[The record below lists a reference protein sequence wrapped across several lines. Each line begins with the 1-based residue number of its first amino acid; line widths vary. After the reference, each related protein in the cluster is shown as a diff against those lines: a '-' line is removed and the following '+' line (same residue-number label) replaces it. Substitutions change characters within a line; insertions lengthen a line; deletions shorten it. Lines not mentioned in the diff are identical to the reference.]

1 MQGLPR
7 AVEAKPLFTALTSFG
22 ITAASVLILAG
33 GVYYLSEAWSMLET
47 TLNRF
52 IAVLVVIGLQ
62 MAILSAVKRSASPDG
77 LAKIFSMGAFVLGN
91 CVIGSFGIFFL
102 VGLISEYTGAA
113 LPWVVGALIMAVYV
127 WLVSICA
134 RYPDLV
140 MDDPNAPITSLPL
153 PGPTIMAGLHFLLIW
168 CLMVERLSPAL
179 SAFWAAA
186 LMIFILLTQ
195 CTLFSFFRKESLSG
209 RFRQGFGELVN
220 GLIAGSRNMIGIG
233 IATAAA
239 GIIVGTVSQTGVG
252 LVLAELVEFLS
263 QGQILLILIFTAIL
277 SLILGMGLPT
287 TANYIAVSSLL
298 APVIVSL
305 GQQNGLIVPLIAVHL
320 FVFYFGIMADVTPPV
335 GLASFAAA
343 AVSGGDPIRTG
354 FVAFFYSL
362 RTALL
367 PFLFIF
373 TTDLLLMDVTYLEGA
388 FIFVIATAAMLLF
401 TAGTQGFFL
410 VRSRIWESAVLIL
423 VAFTLFRPGF
433 WMDMISPPYESVAP
447 AGIVEA
453 MGKSAPGSEMRLIV
467 EGLDDVGDKMTFTA
481 VMPVGSEATGEERLE
496 AFGLQLLVESDTV
509 IVDNAV
515 YDSPAQKAGL
525 DFDQKIL
532 TVLVPADQPTK
543 FMMFIPALL
552 LLALVI
558 MLQRRRAAV
567 GAAA

>member
-1 MQGLPR
+1 
-7 AVEAKPLFTALTSFG
+7 
-22 ITAASVLILAG
+22 
-33 GVYYLSEAWSMLET
+33 
-47 TLNRF
+47 
-52 IAVLVVIGLQ
+52 
-62 MAILSAVKRSASPDG
+62 
-77 LAKIFSMGAFVLGN
+77 
-91 CVIGSFGIFFL
+91 
-102 VGLISEYTGAA
+102 
-113 LPWVVGALIMAVYV
+113 
-127 WLVSICA
+127 
-134 RYPDLV
+134 
-140 MDDPNAPITSLPL
+140 
-153 PGPTIMAGLHFLLIW
+153 
-168 CLMVERLSPAL
+168 
-179 SAFWAAA
+179 
-186 LMIFILLTQ
+186 
-195 CTLFSFFRKESLSG
+195 
-209 RFRQGFGELVN
+209 
-220 GLIAGSRNMIGIG
+220 
-233 IATAAA
+233 
-239 GIIVGTVSQTGVG
+239 
-252 LVLAELVEFLS
+252 
-263 QGQILLILIFTAIL
+263 
-277 SLILGMGLPT
+277 
-287 TANYIAVSSLL
+287 
-298 APVIVSL
+298 
-305 GQQNGLIVPLIAVHL
+305 
-320 FVFYFGIMADVTPPV
+320 
-335 GLASFAAA
+335 
-343 AVSGGDPIRTG
+343 
-354 FVAFFYSL
+354 
-362 RTALL
+362 LL

-373 TTDLLLMDVTYLEGA
+373 NTDLLLMDVTYLEGA